1 MAPPPSHTLS
11 CAYGKDFVYA
21 LKFLILCNKTRLLAF
36 FSYYFILCFY
46 TILKVEVWGRRVGSK
61 AMSTC
66 DSSRGSK
73 FSSQHPPG
81 GLWSSVTP
89 VLRNPT
95 LSSNL
100 PEQQAHTRYTSIHV
114 GKMLIHMKQKI
125 DESLKGRGSSEADL
139 KASSPIT
146 EFTWSTVT
154 PAHLR
159 LIRGCRH
166 TVESVAE
173 TTRLTKRRLFTHLLT
188 FIGNA
193 NQVQSI
199 SSSWSTK

>member
-21 LKFLILCNKTRLLAF
+21 LKFLILCNKTRLLAL

-46 TILKVEVWGRRVGSK
+46 AILKAGVWGRRVGSK

-66 DSSRGSK
+66 GSSRGSK

-100 PEQQAHTRYTSIHV
+100 PEQQGIWYMSIHI
-114 GKMLIHMKQKI
+114 GKILIHMKQKV

-154 PAHLR
+154 IAHLR

-166 TVESVAE
+166 TAESVAE

-188 FIGNA
+188 FIENA